1 MEGDLDTRME
11 NFKQSILT
19 AHALDIAKL
28 QDSTLAEM
36 KRIKVRTHGFSVCR
50 LQRRDDYSHHIFV
63 LYFQAEAEV
72 RYQEGAGRAR
82 HLHEQVLDLI

>member
-36 KRIKVRTHGFSVCR
+36 KRIKVTLLAIFLLTTTR
-50 LQRRDDYSHHIFV
+50 LLTAFLVDLFK
-63 LYFQAEAEV
+63 AEAEV
-72 RYQEGAGRAR
+72 RYQEDARRVR
-82 HLHEQVLDLI
+82 HLHEQVVLDA

>member
-1 MEGDLDTRME
+1 MTTRYACHTYHNINYTRYDIIHLVASMYQAEKKKMEGDFDTRME

-36 KRIKVRTHGFSVCR
+36 KRIKVC
-50 LQRRDDYSHHIFV
+50 I
-63 LYFQAEAEV
+63 
-72 RYQEGAGRAR
+72 
-82 HLHEQVLDLI
+82 